1 MKKTFKK
8 IAAVG
13 LTLTS
18 VMSLVACGSG
28 KKGSDNKGDDGDKAV
43 DWSKV
48 EKPGKFTVCVDNTV
62 VTEANGGNAFYDALK
77 EATGLDIE
85 WVRPDH
91 KSYYESVQN
100 YFATGDAPDVVLLSS
115 DYLAL
120 YANSGYLWDMTDAW
134 ENSAT
139 KNSGRLISSADKIM
153 NANSVLGADGEYGIY
168 GFSPFRG
175 NGCCTYVKTAWL
187 EAAGLKASDYEKKEM
202 TFSEYYDLLKKLK
215 AASSSDYVISA
226 PGWISAEA
234 PYTNYLPEFY
244 QKANYTFYLKDG
256 QFVDGFSEQ
265 AMQDALQRIQDAV
278 KDGIID
284 KESNGQGT
292 SDARNKFFSTNPKT
306 ESGVFTYWAGTWAD
320 TLKSNLSSKGLD
332 DNLIAIYPIKELG
345 AYTERLS
352 TAWAITIHA
361 YENGNAEGI
370 FKYFIDTMLDGD
382 AVQMLW
388 TYGAKGTH
396 WDVYDKD
403 TEFTL
408 AADSKG
414 NVKTVK
420 ATAGKLVMLP
430 SPETPTAQVKKNH
443 IDPVLS
449 LANFKD
455 GTLGA
460 ASKGVSDNV
469 AANFEMFSAHS
480 EVATPLPM
488 TTALAN
494 NISDINA
501 ERNTVIANVATGQ
514 MSVADGMAEY
524 KKVVGDKV
532 EESLKSLNDLLK

>member
-1 MKKTFKK
+1 MKKTVKK

-18 VMSLVACGSG
+18 VMSLVACGS
-28 KKGSDNKGDDGDKAV
+28 KKESNDKGDANDKV

-62 VTEANGGNAFYDALK
+62 VTTANGAQAFYDEINRL
-77 EATGLDIE
+77 TGLDIE

-91 KSYYESVQN
+91 NSYYESVQN
-100 YFATGDAPDVVLLSS
+100 YFATGSAPDVVLLSS

-134 ENSAT
+134 ENSQT
-139 KNSGRLISSADKIM
+139 KNSGRLISAADKIM
-153 NANSVLGADGEYGIY
+153 KANSVLGADGEYGIY

-175 NGCCTYVKTAWL
+175 NGCCTYVKKAWI
-187 EAAGLKASDYEKKEM
+187 EAAGLKADDYKDKEL
-202 TFSEYYDLLKKLK
+202 TFDQYYDLLKKMK

-226 PGWISAEA
+226 PGWISTEA

-244 QKANYTFYLKDG
+244 QQANYTFYLKDG

-265 AMQDALQRIQDAV
+265 AMKDALQRIQDAV

-284 KESNGQGT
+284 PESNGQKT
-292 SDARNKFFSTNPKT
+292 SDARNKFYSTNPKT

-320 TLKSNLSSKGLD
+320 TLKTNLANKGLND
-332 DNLIAIYPIKELG
+332 ELIAMYPIKELG

-361 YENGNAEGI
+361 FENGNAEGI

-382 AVQMLW
+382 EVQMAW

-396 WDVYDKD
+396 WDIFDKD

-408 AADSKG
+408 APDTKG

-420 ATAGKLVMLP
+420 AKAGKLTLLP
-430 SPETPTAQVKKNH
+430 SPEAPSAQMKKNH

-449 LANFKD
+449 LAKFAE
-455 GTLGA
+455 GTTGA
-460 ASKGVSDNV
+460 ANTGVSDNV
-469 AANFEMFSAHS
+469 AANFEMFSAKS
-480 EVATPLPM
+480 QVATPLPM

-501 ERNTVIANVATGQ
+501 ERNSIIANVATGQ
-514 MSVADGMAEY
+514 MTVDAGMAEY
-524 KKVVGDKV
+524 KSVVGSKV
-532 EESLKSLNDLLK
+532 DEALKSLNDLLK